1 MTNRLALVVDDS
13 KTARITLKRM
23 LDKQGLEVD
32 TLESAQEALGYL
44 TEKTPDVIFM
54 DHMMPGMDGFE
65 AVESIKSNPD
75 TATIPILMY
84 TSKGGDLYVS
94 QARALGAVGILPKQ
108 VKPAELFEVLNNLGL
123 VKERR
128 EKTTSAERSYVLMN
142 PAPEINASADGE
154 GMQEI
159 ARRAAESIRDNR
171 ELHGYVNELLEDKQ
185 HELKQEIH
193 DIRQTLNQLSGTGTG
208 STAPASTASGPGWF
222 GLLVVLL
229 LMIPPLLWLYK
240 LNHETRLELDDTMA
254 SLQTTRQ
261 AQQLAARTNSP
272 QASEQLSAE
281 PPDTGAEQTRDQS
294 GPLFNTIGWAV
305 NLGSPYDVDEEAF
318 GDQRL
323 AIVYELI
330 SRLRELGFKG
340 LVQLDSHLGEY
351 CLTSDDV
358 GGYTPAPADL
368 PVSECVG
375 YGHPLQ
381 QLPLLG
387 ERQSISLA
395 NFLATSPLVNGS
407 DISIELIPHQYSQP
421 LLAYPSRNSD
431 ITALEWNRIAARN
444 NRVNITLIPA
454 E

>member
-32 TLESAQEALGYL
+32 TLESAQEALDYL
-44 TEKTPDVIFM
+44 IEKTPDVIFM

-75 TATIPILMY
+75 TATIPIMMY

-123 VKERR
+123 VKDRR
-128 EKTTSAERSYVLMN
+128 EKTTTAERNYVLMDT
-142 PAPEINASADGE
+142 APEINASANGE

-159 ARRAAESIRDNR
+159 ARKAAESVGDNR
-171 ELHGYVNELLEDKQ
+171 ELHGYFNELLEDKH
-185 HELKQEIH
+185 HELKQDIH
-193 DIRQTLNQLSGTGTG
+193 DLRQTLNRLSGTGTG
-208 STAPASTASGPGWF
+208 STAPASTARSPGWF

-229 LMIPPLLWLYK
+229 LMMPPLLWLYK
-240 LNHETRLELDDTMA
+240 LNHETRLKLDDTMA

-261 AQQLAARTNSP
+261 AQQRTARADSP
-272 QASEQLSAE
+272 QASEQSPEL
-281 PPDTGAEQTRDQS
+281 PDTGAEQTRDQS

-318 GDQRL
+318 GNRRL

-351 CLTSDDV
+351 CLTGNDV
-358 GGYTPAPADL
+358 DGYTPAPADL
-368 PVSECVG
+368 AVSECVA

-387 ERQSISLA
+387 ERQSIAFA
-395 NFLATSPLVNGS
+395 NFMATSPLVNGS
-407 DISIELIPHQYSQP
+407 DISIEVIPHQYSQP
-421 LLAYPSRNSD
+421 LLEYPSRNSD
-431 ITALEWNRIAARN
+431 IKALEWNRIAARN
-444 NRVNITLIPA
+444 NRVDVTLIPV

>member
-1 MTNRLALVVDDS
+1 M
-13 KTARITLKRM
+13 
-23 LDKQGLEVD
+23 
-32 TLESAQEALGYL
+32 
-44 TEKTPDVIFM
+44 
-54 DHMMPGMDGFE
+54 
-65 AVESIKSNPD
+65 
-75 TATIPILMY
+75 
-84 TSKGGDLYVS
+84 
-94 QARALGAVGILPKQ
+94 
-108 VKPAELFEVLNNLGL
+108 
-123 VKERR
+123 
-128 EKTTSAERSYVLMN
+128 
-142 PAPEINASADGE
+142 
-154 GMQEI
+154 
-159 ARRAAESIRDNR
+159 
-171 ELHGYVNELLEDKQ
+171 
-185 HELKQEIH
+185 
-193 DIRQTLNQLSGTGTG
+193 
-208 STAPASTASGPGWF
+208 
-222 GLLVVLL
+222 
-229 LMIPPLLWLYK
+229 
-240 LNHETRLELDDTMA
+240 
-254 SLQTTRQ
+254 
-261 AQQLAARTNSP
+261 
-272 QASEQLSAE
+272 SAE

-387 ERQSISLA
+387 ERQSISFA